1 MPTYEY
7 RCRACGG
14 RFSAFLPV
22 SERENV
28 TCSCG
33 SREVDILPS
42 WTGGILGGPGRG
54 SPAGEFGSDGDEP
67 GEGCDSCAGASECP
81 VLD

>member
-7 RCRACGG
+7 RCRVCGG

-28 TCSCG
+28 SCSCG

-42 WTGGILGGPGRG
+42 WTGGILGGPGR
-54 SPAGEFGSDGDEP
+54 SAASFGDEP
-67 GEGCDSCAGASECP
+67 GEGCSSCAEAPECP
-81 VLD
+81 VGNND